1 MRNSLK
7 YFIVT
12 GCSLVDRFFSAG
24 VEKGRFWEPNKL
36 TGLWPTGS
44 LGAPAAFKDLCGPD
58 GEKVCWFSCKDI
70 AQYIHRSLRTEEL
83 SGALQPLFNSDGRLE
98 AAHLLSS
105 VTKNFSRRTIQ
116 SQSHQLC
123 RIFTRI
129 SFIMILEDLEN
140 IAKDPERWVQ
150 MTAIQI

>member
-1 MRNSLK
+1 GWAAETTPLLSRVILHRPPLDLPESESQPPLRNR
-7 YFIVT
+7 
-12 GCSLVDRFFSAG
+12 GD
-24 VEKGRFWEPNKL
+24 
-36 TGLWPTGS
+36 
-44 LGAPAAFKDLCGPD
+44 AFLIFLIPDLCGPD
-58 GEKVCWFSCKDI
+58 GEKVCWFSCKDT
-70 AQYIHRSLRTEEL
+70 AQYVHRSLRTEEL
-83 SGALQPLFNSDGRLE
+83 SGALHPLFNSDGRLE

-105 VTKNFSRRTIQ
+105 VTKNFSRRTMQ

-123 RIFTRI
+123 HIFTRI